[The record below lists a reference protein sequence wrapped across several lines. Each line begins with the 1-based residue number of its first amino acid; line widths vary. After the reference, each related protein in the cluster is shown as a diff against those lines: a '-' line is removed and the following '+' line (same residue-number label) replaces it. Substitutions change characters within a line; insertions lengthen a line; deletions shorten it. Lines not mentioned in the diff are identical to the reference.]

1 MKKIILL
8 SILFLITF
16 GNAFSQER
24 NAERIKPIRA
34 NFIKINAKK
43 DWKKILS
50 LDLLDGDSGSVFYYS
65 KNGLEKL
72 IHTNFA
78 ESGKLITEYYLLGGK
93 LSFVSEREFRYN
105 YPAMT
110 KEYDPKK
117 TKVEHTKYYFENGKT
132 FDVVSDQDCGSPF
145 ASDFVTAESKRLN
158 EEFNRIVMLKEN
170 DK

>member
-1 MKKIILL
+1 MKNIFCL
-8 SILFLITF
+8 LFLLTSLSSVIC
-16 GNAFSQER
+16 QER

-43 DWKKILS
+43 DWKKVLS

-72 IHTNFA
+72 IHTNFG
-78 ESGKLITEYYLLGGK
+78 ESGKLITEYYLLSGK

-117 TKVEHTKYYFENGKT
+117 TNIEHTKYYFENGKA

-158 EEFNRIVMLKEN
+158 EEFNRILKLKEVSN
-170 DK
+170 